1 MNILSRKV
9 MVLAPYT
16 LKVDGR
22 PPFGNKGTKITPTY
36 YPVCRP
42 GQARLELN
50 GTGTCTR
57 LLGGGGGARLVPDLL
72 TYSTAPGRVFPPP
85 LFPVPSLAP
94 KASGTPIML
103 QGPSIYLTLWTNERR
118 EPSATLFWLI
128 SVSVCG
134 LPFGVT
140 CCCDFFL
147 LMLLFRVQLSDVMFF
162 GVHTT

>member
-1 MNILSRKV
+1 MRWNAFSKANDEGDMNILSRKV

-72 TYSTAPGRVFPPP
+72 TYSTAPGRVSPPPP
-85 LFPVPSLAP
+85 LPRAFFGSEGLRYTNNASRPIHIPYTLDQWAQITECYTILAH
-94 KASGTPIML
+94 K
-103 QGPSIYLTLWTNERR
+103 
-118 EPSATLFWLI
+118 
-128 SVSVCG
+128 CG
-134 LPFGVT
+134 CVWVAVWSY
-140 CCCDFFL
+140 
-147 LMLLFRVQLSDVMFF
+147 MLLWLLFVDV
-162 GVHTT
+162 VV